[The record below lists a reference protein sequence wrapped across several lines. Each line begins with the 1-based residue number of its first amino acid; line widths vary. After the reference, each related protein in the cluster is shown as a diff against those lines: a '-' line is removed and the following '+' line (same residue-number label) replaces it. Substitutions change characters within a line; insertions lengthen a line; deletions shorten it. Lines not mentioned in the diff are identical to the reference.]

1 LGKAVI
7 PNDSSYS
14 LGGVLVYLELRH
26 LVMLWVEQNATYD
39 WNIFSIH
46 KLSSNPGQAR
56 GIQIDI
62 KPEKSGL
69 RYPVEM
75 DC

>member
-1 LGKAVI
+1 MIGTSFPYINYL
-7 PNDSSYS
+7 PNPD
-14 LGGVLVYLELRH
+14 
-26 LVMLWVEQNATYD
+26 
-39 WNIFSIH
+39 
-46 KLSSNPGQAR
+46 QAR

>member
-1 LGKAVI
+1 MIGTSFPYI
-7 PNDSSYS
+7 N
-14 LGGVLVYLELRH
+14 YLP
-26 LVMLWVEQNATYD
+26 
-39 WNIFSIH
+39 
-46 KLSSNPGQAR
+46 NPGQAR

-62 KPEKSGL
+62 KPEKSGGL

>member
-1 LGKAVI
+1 
-7 PNDSSYS
+7 

-46 KLSSNPGQAR
+46 KLSS
-56 GIQIDI
+56 
-62 KPEKSGL
+62 KS
-69 RYPVEM
+69 RSSKRNSN
-75 DC
+75 